1 MKKTIG
7 THIVGDLRMCDSGY
21 LSCLDMKTVKREVY
35 EIIKK
40 HNLTVLGS
48 YFHLFKNNS
57 FTGVVAL
64 SESHVSVHTWPELG
78 VVNVDVYACNY
89 ARDNTQATRCVF
101 NEIACIFRPKKINR
115 QEIKR

>member
-21 LSCLDMKTVKREVY
+21 LSRLDMEAVKREVY

-64 SESHVSVHTWPELG
+64 SESHVSIHTWPEFG
-78 VVNVDVYACNY
+78 VVNMDVYACNY
-89 ARDNTQATRCVF
+89 NHDNTQATRCIF
-101 NEIACIFRPKKINR
+101 DEIARIFRSKKINR
-115 QEIKR
+115 REIKR